1 MISKQDHLVDEHCAK
16 AISIAIEDRSTEN
29 GEIETWII
37 PRENLNKNQTKQDYF
52 NSSKWGKGPDVEVVA
67 NFLYAL
73 FLYDAEKYFGAIK
86 KGVDYLISEQNIDG
100 HWESRWYYGKYYG
113 TYVCLRL
120 LNCFPKEFFETKQK
134 SLNFL
139 KTSQHENGSFGSEE
153 NLIMSTSFARLSL
166 NFFLSENSTI
176 NFRNS
181 ERFLLN
187 NQLIDGSWKA
197 ENFIKPKTNEPYKSK
212 TLTTAFVLKSLI

>member
-1 MISKQDHLVDEHCAK
+1 M
-16 AISIAIEDRSTEN
+16 
-29 GEIETWII
+29 
-37 PRENLNKNQTKQDYF
+37 
-52 NSSKWGKGPDVEVVA
+52 GKGPDVEVVA

-73 FLYDAEKYFGAIK
+73 FLYDGEKYFGAIK

-100 HWESRWYYGKYYG
+100 SWKSRWYYGKYYG

-134 SLNFL
+134 SLDFL
-139 KTSQHENGSFGSEE
+139 KTSQNENGSFGSEE

-166 NFFLSENSTI
+166 NFFPSENSTI

-197 ENFIKPKTNEPYKSK
+197 ENFIKPKNNEPYKSK